1 MTAARWCALLTL
13 WALTLLSPASAAAQ
27 SHLEHART
35 LYNSGQFDEAIAAA
49 TTAGKSASAASS
61 AALIIARA
69 RLERFRKSG
78 DPEEFATARAELAS
92 LNPHNLGPQELIEWQ
107 IGIGTALF
115 LENQPGSAAEIFTT
129 VLPSAR
135 ARLPQPQFDRLLEWW
150 GAAMS
155 QLADTATGEARKH
168 SYELL
173 GSDARLELE
182 RNPLSAP
189 ATYWTVVALRGA
201 GDLDRAWVAAV
212 AGWVRAG
219 EQPEGRRLRADLDTF
234 VTVTLIPERAQAR
247 TGQSLDRAVTMAEI
261 GALKDEW
268 RLLTA
273 RWDTKD

>member
-1 MTAARWCALLTL
+1 MTGARWCALLTL
-13 WALTLLSPASAAAQ
+13 WALTLVSPASAAAQ

-35 LYNSGQFDEAIAAA
+35 LYNSGQFDEAIAEA
-49 TTAGKSASAASS
+49 TSAGRTASAASS

-69 RLERFRKSG
+69 RLERSRESG
-78 DPEEFATARAELAS
+78 DPEELATARAELAS

-135 ARLPQPQFDRLLEWW
+135 AQLPQPQFDKLLEWW

-168 SYELL
+168 SYEIL

-189 ATYWTVVALRGA
+189 AMYWTVVALRGA
-201 GDLDRAWVAAV
+201 GDLDRAWAAAV

-234 VTVTLIPERAQAR
+234 VTLTLIPERAQAR
-247 TGQSLDRAVTMAEI
+247 TGQRLDAAVTMAEI
-261 GALKDEW
+261 GALKEEW
-268 RLLTA
+268 RVLTA
-273 RWDTKD
+273 RWDTRD

>member
-1 MTAARWCALLTL
+1 VLLTL
-13 WALTLLSPASAAAQ
+13 WATLVFPASAAAQ
-27 SHLEHART
+27 SHLERARM

>member
-1 MTAARWCALLTL
+1 VLLTL
-13 WALTLLSPASAAAQ
+13 WATLVFPASAAAQ
-27 SHLEHART
+27 SHLERARM

-49 TTAGKSASAASS
+49 TSAGRSVSAASS

-69 RLERFRKSG
+69 RLERFRKVG
-78 DPEEFATARAELAS
+78 DPEELATARAELVS
-92 LNPHNLGPQELIEWQ
+92 LNPHNLAPQELIEWQ

-115 LENQPGSAAEIFTT
+115 FENQPGSAAEIFAT

-135 ARLPQPQFDRLLEWW
+135 ARLPPSQFDKLLEWW

-155 QLADTATGEARKH
+155 QLADTVTGDVRKH
-168 SYELL
+168 SYEVL

-234 VTVTLIPERAQAR
+234 VTLTLIPERAQAR
-247 TGQSLDRAVTMAEI
+247 TGQRLDAPVTVAEI
-261 GALKDEW
+261 GGLNEQW
-268 RLLTA
+268 RALTA
-273 RWDTKD
+273 RWEVKD